1 MPDLDDFID
10 KVVGGEASAA
20 REQLQGMLAGKTA
33 DALET
38 RKQEITD
45 ALFNDGEEAEV
56 EEEPV
61 EGEEEVTSQYGD
73 NPAIENDEI
82 QEIDPFSGQP
92 VEPEGE
98 VEEA

>member
-56 EEEPV
+56 EEEPIEGE
-61 EGEEEVTSQYGD
+61 EGEEELEASEFD
-73 NPAIENDEI
+73 NDEMEAAHNPI
-82 QEIDPFSGQP
+82 EIDPFTGQ
-92 VEPEGE
+92 EKET
-98 VEEA
+98 

>member
-1 MPDLDDFID
+1 M
-10 KVVGGEASAA
+10 
-20 REQLQGMLAGKTA
+20 QGRQGKGWCLSSGTTQSSRSGHA
-33 DALET
+33 
-38 RKQEITD
+38 
-45 ALFNDGEEAEV
+45 
-56 EEEPV
+56 

-98 VEEA
+98 VEKT